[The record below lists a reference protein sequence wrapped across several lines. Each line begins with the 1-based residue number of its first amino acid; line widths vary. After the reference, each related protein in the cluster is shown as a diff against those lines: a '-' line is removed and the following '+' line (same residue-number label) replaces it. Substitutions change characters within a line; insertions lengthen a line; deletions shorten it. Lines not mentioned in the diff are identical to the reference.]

1 MYQISESYLYNDIRF
16 IKGKLKMLK
25 KILKL
30 SSFLKK
36 NKKTDL
42 ANYILKLASPGEPF
56 DSMFA
61 GEDRQSRIYLP
72 YEDSS
77 QNNES
82 ELRSRHPYVLEAISY
97 MGFDPDGASLRE
109 KYLYSGAR
117 SKKDSMIGESFF
129 KKVLRK
135 KILERLSTLNIKIDN
150 EDEVVEKLVNLSWK
164 KDINENILDFFD
176 ENINNE
182 DKAKILKI
190 ENEIVKLS
198 EKYKEYDSDDQ
209 RKTSISD
216 KDKMVVIS
224 RNENDVLNMS
234 TDRNWKSCMDL
245 DGGEYSSGLYCEVVD
260 GGFVAY
266 LIESDD
272 KNIYR
277 PLARIWIR
285 RLDGEASGKSIA
297 IPEDRIY
304 GVQDYRFQKIVEDW
318 VRKGQNNID
327 IDSYSIKGS
336 DYSDTFRESMLLSSL
351 DGENNYLD
359 MNDLILNPQKYF
371 KDQNKIFLLK
381 DNILF
386 NSPMRGSVA
395 ANLMG
400 GFSGYKKFN
409 SKEEAEEFI
418 QKTNDMAMEN
428 LSSILYEFGKERI
441 IDHSGLIEHEGAVYD
456 QHGDYIADRINEIN
470 VHDLIPDE
478 EDEAYMEENE
488 EITDDYGNV
497 IGIKNIFNIEE
508 PYYSYEI
515 EAKNLIENPQKR
527 FEVIEID
534 SDEYYDNLPKYS
546 NAIFNS
552 ILKSIAKSEDQ
563 NLSREAIDRVKK
575 MIASDTNRRANSE
588 FVENI
593 ISKNPDSFEE
603 RETIE
608 FCDHQLEIIYPIIEK
623 YFQGSSFSKKDIS
636 RDQDVSKYQLAMK
649 RFVNVSYKTKNK
661 NIYNYVSKEISKIL
675 RSVINSEMPDSDKII
690 ALADLS
696 YFLKVYHQ
704 GSGGLASSAPFTMEP
719 DIANFIIEKT
729 IVDNGQEYSSPGFL
743 LKSFFLTSNIED
755 PNTFNK
761 IIELTD
767 GIDVNYDFYTK
778 EGITKSR
785 TVINLGDES
794 SVYKRMSTEI
804 NSTLLIKMLKNNNNM
819 LDIFEE
825 KYVENILIKT
835 REKISKRVATLKT
848 EYEDIISEPNWE
860 SDEFEDR
867 NEEIRFLKKNFKS
880 EISAIRKF
888 VEEIIDV
895 TSKA

>member
-1 MYQISESYLYNDIRF
+1 
-16 IKGKLKMLK
+16 MLK
-25 KILKL
+25 KILRL
-30 SSFLKK
+30 SSFFKK
-36 NKKTDL
+36 NKRADI

-56 DSMFA
+56 DFMFA

-77 QNNES
+77 QNDES

-97 MGFDPDGASLRE
+97 MGFNPDDASLRE

-135 KILERLSTLNIKIDN
+135 KILDQLSTLNIKIDN
-150 EDEVVEKLVNLSWK
+150 EDEVVEKLVTLSWK

-234 TDRNWKSCMDL
+234 TDRSWKSCMDL
-245 DGGEYSSGLYCEVVD
+245 EGGEYSEGLYCEVVD

-285 RLDGEASGKSIA
+285 RLDGETSGKSIA

-304 GVQDYRFQKIVEDW
+304 GVQDYTFQKIVEEW
-318 VRKGQNNID
+318 VRKGQNNIE

-336 DYSDTFRESMLLSSL
+336 NYSDTFRESMLLSSVG
-351 DGENNYLD
+351 GENNDLD

-371 KDQNKIFLLK
+371 KDKSKIFLLK

-386 NSPMRGSVA
+386 NSPIRGSVA
-395 ANLMG
+395 VNLMG

-409 SKEEAEEFI
+409 SKEDAEEFI

-441 IDHSGLIEHEGAVYD
+441 IDHCELVEYEGAVYNQD
-456 QHGDYIADRINEIN
+456 FEYIADRISEVN

-478 EDEAYMEENE
+478 EDEKYTDENE
-488 EITDDYGNV
+488 EVTDDYGNV
-497 IGIKNIFNIEE
+497 IGVKNIFNIEE

-515 EAKNLIENPQKR
+515 EAKNLIENPKKR
-527 FEVIEID
+527 FELIEID

-546 NAIFNS
+546 NATFNS
-552 ILKSIAKSEDQ
+552 ILKSIVKSEDQ
-563 NLSREAIDRVKK
+563 NISREAIDRVNK
-575 MIASDTNRRANSE
+575 MIMSDTNRRANSE
-588 FVENI
+588 FIKNLT
-593 ISKNPDSFEE
+593 SKNPDSFEE
-603 RETIE
+603 KEIVE

-623 YFQGSSFSKKDIS
+623 YFQGSSFSRSDVSK
-636 RDQDVSKYQLAMK
+636 DQDVTKYQLATK
-649 RFVNVSYKTKNK
+649 RLVNVSYKTKNK
-661 NIYNYVSKEISKIL
+661 NIYKYVSKEISKIL
-675 RSVINSEMPDSDKII
+675 RLVISSEMPNSDKVN
-690 ALADLS
+690 ALAELS
-696 YFLKVYHQ
+696 YLLKVYHK
-704 GSGGLASSAPFTMEP
+704 GSGVLASSAPFTIES
-719 DIANFIIEKT
+719 DIANFIIENT
-729 IVDNGQEYSSPGFL
+729 IVDNGQEHSSQGFL
-743 LKSFFLTSNIED
+743 LKTYFLTSNIED
-755 PNTFNK
+755 PYIFNK
-761 IIELTD
+761 IIDIVD

-785 TVINLGDES
+785 SVINLGDES
-794 SVYKRMSTEI
+794 NLHKRMSTEI
-804 NSTLLIKMLKNNNNM
+804 NSTLLMKMLKNNNNM

-835 REKISKRVATLKT
+835 REKISKRVASLKK
-848 EYEDIISEPNWE
+848 EYEDIISDTNWE
-860 SDEFEDR
+860 SDEFEDK

-888 VEEIIDV
+888 VEDIIDV